1 MGAKDGN
8 GRPYNYERGGPW
20 LSVRGFRCVCGR
32 PGMGI
37 EGFCGNGGHQMTGN
51 GCEGFGWVKRYWN

>member
-1 MGAKDGN
+1 MWRALVGC
-8 GRPYNYERGGPW
+8 GGHGMV
-20 LSVRGFRCVCGR
+20 VRGFRSMFGR

-51 GCEGFGWVKRYWN
+51 GCEGFGWVKGY